1 MYDDSAQEIEFVLG
15 TLYDRNF
22 YIEREK
28 PFPLVAAML
37 RIGKKYDFA
46 ELRKDAVMRL
56 EASFPPT
63 LAGFKSRANR
73 SRIVQYPWLV
83 CDVIN
88 LAGKT
93 GILSI
98 YPPPLFSLR
107 IPRQPGLYPE
117 QRSKWFT
124 GCR

>member
-22 YIEREK
+22 YIKREK

-63 LAGFKSRANR
+63 LARFKSRANR
-73 SRIVQYPWLV
+73 SRIIQYP
-83 CDVIN
+83 
-88 LAGKT
+88 
-93 GILSI
+93 
-98 YPPPLFSLR
+98 
-107 IPRQPGLYPE
+107 
-117 QRSKWFT
+117 
-124 GCR
+124 